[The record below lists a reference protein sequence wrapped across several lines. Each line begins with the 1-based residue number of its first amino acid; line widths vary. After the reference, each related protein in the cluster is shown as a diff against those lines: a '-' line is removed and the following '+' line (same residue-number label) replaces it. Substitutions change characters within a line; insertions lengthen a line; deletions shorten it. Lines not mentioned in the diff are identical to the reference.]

1 MKSRITI
8 GIPSIVLIFMILCLA
23 VFSLL
28 SLSDA
33 RSALTFAQKRA
44 HTVQMYYEADAIAQE
59 FIRDYRSLYAELGDA
74 DEAAAQLTDLLS
86 EGSLLAHN
94 RSESGGSD
102 CMIFELPMQ
111 SGQTLYVE
119 LSEDGHDILAYYVY
133 NNTDYVIDS
142 NLPVWGGN

>member
-1 MKSRITI
+1 MKTRITI

-33 RSALTFAQKRA
+33 KSALTYAQKHA
-44 HTVQMYYEADAIAQE
+44 DTVQMYYEADA
-59 FIRDYRSLYAELGDA
+59 
-74 DEAAAQLTDLLS
+74 AAQKLLLDSDAPVS
-86 EGSLLAHN
+86 E
-94 RSESGGSD
+94 
-102 CMIFELPMQ
+102 IPMA

-119 LSEDGHDILAYYVY
+119 TSEDDREILAYYVY

-142 NLPVWGGN
+142 DLPVWEGN